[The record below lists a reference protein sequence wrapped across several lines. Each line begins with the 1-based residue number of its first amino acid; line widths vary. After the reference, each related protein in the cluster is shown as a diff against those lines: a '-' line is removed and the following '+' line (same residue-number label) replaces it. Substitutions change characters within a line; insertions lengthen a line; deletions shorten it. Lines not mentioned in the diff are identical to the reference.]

1 MKININIQQFS
12 SLSEIKVTQNSN
24 TSQNKNSEA
33 IKINI
38 NSNTLNSLNLLSSL
52 DEETFITTWD
62 NSYVN
67 KDREAILKKLDDFYK
82 QENIKNKSF
91 QNPENHIFDKYYNP
105 TSSYYKEDLS
115 KVEREAGYR
124 HELQYLKYNK
134 LGSISFLDT
143 NIKDMKATGGILD
156 EALKR
161 VYYRDNVNEQFS
173 QLLDKYGIEIP
184 KDTNISFT
192 IDPYDYKV
200 SVSGIED
207 KSLSSLL
214 EDVLNTA
221 NNSKNIFTHI
231 AQSNF
236 EYGNNQINRTNEEKY
251 YLFHEIKN
259 KTGYDLRDLENIDGK
274 FLTKDGKDIVELYR
288 QTIIKTNTIPEEYK
302 GLVFE
307 SNVKKLNDLAQ
318 KGFENVPDMNLSI
331 DYKNGSF
338 YDVGQSENFGVGK
351 RDWIDKL
358 EATLPKTIGEVF
370 KEYYKDTPNFENKQD
385 IIKEALNLNTLTL
398 DSLKSEAKGLF
409 EEYGTSDMELIK
421 LILMQKYL
429 MDKEDSQ
436 ADKEF
441 YKLLKEWENEI
452 KISIDR

>member
-1 MKININIQQFS
+1 MKINTNIQQFS
-12 SLSEIKVTQNSN
+12 SLSGIKVTQSSN

-38 NSNTLNSLNLLSSL
+38 NSNTLNSLNLLSSS

-91 QNPENHIFDKYYNP
+91 PNPTNHIFDKYYNP

-115 KVEREAGYR
+115 KVEREAGYK

-134 LGSISFLDT
+134 LGNISFLDT

-161 VYYRDNVNEQFS
+161 VYYRDNVNEQFL

-200 SVSGIED
+200 SVSGIEY
-207 KSLSSLL
+207 KSLASLL

-221 NNSKNIFTHI
+221 NNSKELFIHI
-231 AQSNF
+231 MQSNF

-288 QTIIKTNTIPEEYK
+288 QAIIKTNTIPEEYK

-385 IIKEALNLNTLTL
+385 IIKDALNLNTLTL

-429 MDKEDSQ
+429 MGKEDSES
-436 ADKEF
+436 DKEF
-441 YKLLKEWENEI
+441 YKLLQEWEESKNQE
-452 KISIDR
+452 

>member
-1 MKININIQQFS
+1 MKINTSIQQFNS
-12 SLSEIKVTQNSN
+12 ISGIKVTQNSI
-24 TSQNKNSEA
+24 TTQNKINEA
-33 IKINI
+33 VNINI
-38 NSNTLNSLNLLSSL
+38 NSNTLNSLSLLSSL
-52 DEETFITTWD
+52 EEKTFLKAYD

-67 KDREAILKKLDDFYK
+67 PNMEAIFNKLDSFYN
-82 QENIKNKSF
+82 QENIKNKKF
-91 QNPENHIFDKYYNP
+91 KNPENHIFDKYYNK
-105 TSSYYKEDLS
+105 TSQYYKDNLS
-115 KVEREAGYR
+115 KVEREAGYK

-134 LGSISFLDT
+134 LGNISFLDT

-173 QLLDKYGIEIP
+173 QLLNKYGIEIP

-200 SVSGIED
+200 SVSGIEY
-207 KSLSSLL
+207 KSLASLL

-221 NNSKNIFTHI
+221 NNSKELFIHI
-231 AQSNF
+231 MQSNF

-288 QTIIKTNTIPEEYK
+288 QAIIKTNTIPEEYK

-318 KGFENVPDMNLSI
+318 KGFENIPDKVLSI

-370 KEYYKDTPNFENKQD
+370 KEYYKDTPNFEDKQG

-398 DSLKSEAKGLF
+398 DGLKSEAKGLF
-409 EEYGTSDMELIK
+409 EEYGTTDFELIK

-429 MDKEDSQ
+429 TGKEDSQ

>member
-1 MKININIQQFS
+1 MKINTNIQQFS
-12 SLSEIKVTQNSN
+12 SLSGIKVTQNSN

-33 IKINI
+33 INLDI

-91 QNPENHIFDKYYNP
+91 PNPENHISDKYYNK
-105 TSSYYKEDLS
+105 TSQYYKDNLS

-134 LGSISFLDT
+134 LGNISLLDT
-143 NIKDMKATGGILD
+143 NIKDMKSTNGFVY
-156 EALKR
+156 EAQER
-161 VYYRDNVNEQFS
+161 AYYRDKVNGQFQ

-192 IDPYDYKV
+192 IEPYDFKV

-207 KSLSSLL
+207 KSLASLL

-221 NNSKNIFTHI
+221 DNSKNIFTHI
-231 AQSNF
+231 TQSNF
-236 EYGNNQINRTNEEKY
+236 EYGNNQINRINEEKY

-259 KTGYDLRDLENIDGK
+259 KTGYDLRDLENVDGK
-274 FLTKDGKDIVELYR
+274 FLTQDGTDIVEIYK
-288 QTIIKTNTIPEEYK
+288 QAIIETNTVPKEYK

-318 KGFENVPDMNLSI
+318 KGFENVPDLVLSI

-338 YDVGQSENFGVGK
+338 YDVGQSENFGIGR

-358 EATLPKTIGEVF
+358 EATLSKTIGEVF
-370 KEYYKDTPNFENKQD
+370 KEYYKDTPNFEDKQG
-385 IIKEALNLNTLTL
+385 IIKEVLNLNTLTL
-398 DSLKSEAKGLF
+398 DGLKSEAKGLF
-409 EEYGTSDMELIK
+409 EEYGTTDFELIK

-429 MDKEDSQ
+429 MGKEDSQ

>member
-1 MKININIQQFS
+1 
-12 SLSEIKVTQNSN
+12 
-24 TSQNKNSEA
+24 
-33 IKINI
+33 
-38 NSNTLNSLNLLSSL
+38 
-52 DEETFITTWD
+52 
-62 NSYVN
+62 
-67 KDREAILKKLDDFYK
+67 
-82 QENIKNKSF
+82 
-91 QNPENHIFDKYYNP
+91 
-105 TSSYYKEDLS
+105 
-115 KVEREAGYR
+115 
-124 HELQYLKYNK
+124 
-134 LGSISFLDT
+134 
-143 NIKDMKATGGILD
+143 
-156 EALKR
+156 
-161 VYYRDNVNEQFS
+161 
-173 QLLDKYGIEIP
+173 
-184 KDTNISFT
+184 
-192 IDPYDYKV
+192 PYDYKV

-207 KSLSSLL
+207 KSLASLL

-221 NNSKNIFTHI
+221 NNSKELFIHI
-231 AQSNF
+231 MQSNF

-251 YLFHEIKN
+251 YLLHEIKN

-274 FLTKDGKDIVELYR
+274 FLTEDGIDIIEIYKKGVIE
-288 QTIIKTNTIPEEYK
+288 TKTIPEEYK

-318 KGFENVPDMNLSI
+318 KGFLNVPDMILSI

-385 IIKEALNLNTLTL
+385 IIKEALNLNTQTL

-429 MDKEDSQ
+429 IGKEDSQ

-441 YKLLKEWENEI
+441 YKLLKEWEKQTKEI
-452 KISIDR
+452 T